1 MKGDGG
7 SQSPLGWRNPR
18 GVSRVRLL
26 LCAAAVAT
34 VALVAGGMVGGA
46 ATSAD
51 SGATPAA
58 ERGVEQPRPP
68 QDTFRTIVIDPGHGG
83 SEVGAVGPSGLTEK
97 DLVLDIANRLSDLIV
112 QRLGLEV
119 RLTRDG
125 DIDKTLG
132 DRAVSANNLK
142 ANVFISIH
150 ANSYPG
156 RGVRGAET
164 FFLSDQATDDDA
176 RRVALIENEAL
187 ELQGPAAGD
196 ELQMLLWD
204 MAQTAHL
211 QESGVLAEMIQA
223 NLNSLSG
230 TTDRGIKQAP
240 FRVLRGANMPAVL
253 VEVGFLSNAEEE
265 RMLADPAHRQRIADM
280 LFRSLSEY
288 RRRQAMLLGGSPR

>member
-1 MKGDGG
+1 M
-7 SQSPLGWRNPR
+7 
-18 GVSRVRLL
+18 SRVRLL
-26 LCAAAVAT
+26 LGAAALAT
-34 VALVAGGMVGGA
+34 VAPVAGGMVGGP
-46 ATSAD
+46 ATAAD
-51 SGATPAA
+51 SGAAPAFDPAA
-58 ERGVEQPRPP
+58 IEQPLPP

-125 DIDKTLG
+125 DIDKTLE
-132 DRAVSANNLK
+132 DRTAFANNLE
-142 ANVFISIH
+142 ADVFVSIH
-150 ANSYPG
+150 ANSYRG
-156 RGVRGAET
+156 RGVHGAET

-176 RRVALIENEAL
+176 RRLALIENNTL
-187 ELQGPAAGD
+187 ERQGPAGGDD

-223 NLNSLSG
+223 KLNSLGG

-253 VEVGFLSNAEEE
+253 VEVGFLSNAEDE
-265 RMLADPAHRQRIADM
+265 RMLADPVHRQRIADM
-280 LFRSLSEY
+280 LFQSLSEY